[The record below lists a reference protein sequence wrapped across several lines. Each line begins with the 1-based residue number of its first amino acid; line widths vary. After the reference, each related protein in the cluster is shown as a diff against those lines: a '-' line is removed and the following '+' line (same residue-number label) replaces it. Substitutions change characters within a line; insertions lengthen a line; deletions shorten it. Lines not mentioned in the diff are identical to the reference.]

1 MQMRFSTILLPCF
14 FVMDR
19 AYNANVHHPYTKPFI
34 HALTIAS
41 SELLNSIQGTWQ
53 SQSERVITGP
63 TF

>member
-34 HALTIAS
+34 HRFDYRI
-41 SELLNSIQGTWQ
+41 I
-53 SQSERVITGP
+53 
-63 TF
+63 